1 MKTKLL
7 KLALCAMAALP
18 IGAWADGIDFG
29 TEATVSTTTLWTF
42 DDVSEL
48 NGITEYKNAYIRDNR
63 AAETSNFEI
72 KNDYTGGALTFSNGM
87 SSGEFTKYL
96 KTTAN
101 TDTPNATRTAGQN
114 ADRQIPTFALNAEVA
129 GTVYAFVK
137 PTTAVNSV
145 RVFFN
150 NGSTVT
156 SISRNLA
163 ASTLVQISYSSKEKG
178 TFLIGGAGSTF
189 ELYAVLFVPASEE
202 HQVTSATEWVFDDVA
217 GTSYDQNAYVGNNG
231 YIHANAG
238 NTMTVTTL
246 NGEKQWADGETATW
260 TKYLASS
267 KAMANRDNYSAW
279 ATGAS
284 EGTFTASF
292 GFYAAVHGTCYA
304 LMSSDVDG
312 KKLRVHHAN
321 GTSVT
326 NGEVTATNK
335 DEIYEVSNEVNRPGA
350 FFVGGVESGYKIYAV
365 RFVPKTEEIT
375 IGDTGYATYSNNSY
389 GALSLPEG
397 LTAYR
402 AKAGDDGHSVKLTK
416 VSQMRPTSGYVLKGT
431 SGATYTLTAVV
442 DNGNSSDGP
451 GEMKR
456 AATYSSKNIPAT
468 DGDKYNYILGADGTT
483 AKFFEPDGNSKLALT
498 KAFLQTKTALSA
510 TSARGFDLIIE
521 DETTGI
527 MQVTRTKYGSE
538 EYYNLNGQRVAQPTK
553 GLYIVNGKKVILK

>member
-7 KLALCAMAALP
+7 KLALCAMAMLP
-18 IGAWADGIDFG
+18 IGAWADIDFG
-29 TEATVSTTTLWTF
+29 TERTVSTKTLWTF
-42 DDVSEL
+42 DDVSVL

-87 SSGEFTKYL
+87 SSGGFTKYL

-137 PTTAVNSV
+137 PTDAVNSV

-238 NTMTVTTL
+238 NTMTVATA
-246 NGEKQWADGETATW
+246 NGNKQWADATTATW

-321 GTSVT
+321 GTSVI

-335 DEIYEVSNEVNRPGA
+335 DEIYEVSKEVDRPGA

-365 RFVPKTEEIT
+365 RFVPKTEEVT
-375 IGDTGYATYSNNSY
+375 IGTTGYATYSNNNTC
-389 GALSLPEG
+389 ALSLPYG

-402 AKAGDDGHSVKLTK
+402 ARAGDDGQSVKLTK